1 MTSGMIDTRSSE
13 LSRDNWGIHRALS
26 GWFEIALSG
35 AGRLRAMEGVR
46 GVSVILVFFV
56 HYVGLTKSLLPE
68 DSLTEW
74 SGKAL
79 ALLGNRGVDLF
90 FILSGFLIYGT
101 LIRKTHDYRKFMARR
116 IERIYPTF
124 LVVLALYLVL
134 SFAVPSESKLP
145 SDPSAAALLLLANV
159 LLLPGIF
166 DIEAII
172 TVAWSLSYEFFFYLT
187 VPALVGVLGLRR
199 WRPRGRMAL
208 QVVTIVALVW
218 VSAFVKAPHLRMVY
232 FVAGMAVFELV
243 ERKALTRVTSVALDI
258 TTITLFVATLIA
270 VGARWLNGAFALG
283 ATIIAFMLLCVV
295 SFRGYG
301 LTYRWLTVSPLRWL
315 GNMSYSYYLI
325 HGLSLKALF
334 FPLAAMMQ
342 RSGENA
348 LLFWGLLIP
357 AFLSTLVPSALLFLF
372 VEKRWSLTAH
382 GERPA
387 VVRT

>member
-1 MTSGMIDTRSSE
+1 MTAGMIETRSTERARDFSGIYTT
-13 LSRDNWGIHRALS
+13 LSN
-26 GWFEIALSG
+26 WFEIALPG

-68 DSLTEW
+68 DTLTEW

-101 LIRKTHDYRKFMARR
+101 LIRKAHDYRKFMARR
-116 IERIYPTF
+116 VERIYPTF
-124 LVVLALYLVL
+124 LVVLAIYLVL

-145 SDPSAAALLLLANV
+145 SDLTAAALLLLANI

-187 VPALVGVLGLRR
+187 VPALVAILGLRR
-199 WRPRGRMAL
+199 WTPRSRIVL
-208 QVVTIVALVW
+208 QVVTIIATVW
-218 VSAFVKAPHLRMVY
+218 VSAYVKAPHLRMVY
-232 FVAGMAVFELV
+232 FVAGMMVFELV
-243 ERKALTRVTSVALDI
+243 ELKALTRVTSAALDVA
-258 TTITLFVATLIA
+258 TIGLFVASLVA

-283 ATIIAFMLLCVV
+283 ATLIAFMLLCVV

-301 LTYRWLTVSPLRWL
+301 VTYRWLTVSPLRWL

-334 FPLAAMMQ
+334 FPMTSMLQ
-342 RSGENA
+342 RTGENA
-348 LLFWGLLIP
+348 PVFWALLLP
-357 AFLSTLVPSALLFLF
+357 AFLSTLVPSAVLFLL
-372 VEKRWSLTAH
+372 VEKRWSLAAPVAK
-382 GERPA
+382 PA
-387 VVRT
+387 TVTS

>member
-1 MTSGMIDTRSSE
+1 MIDTRSSE
-13 LSRDNWGIHRALS
+13 LSRVNWGVYKALS
-26 GWFEIALSG
+26 QWFEIALPG

-101 LIRKTHDYRKFMARR
+101 LIRKAHDYRKFMSRR

-124 LVVLALYLVL
+124 LVVLALYVVL

-145 SDPSAAALLLLANV
+145 SDPSDAALLLLANV

-187 VPALVGVLGLRR
+187 VPVLVGVLGLRR
-199 WRPRGRMAL
+199 WSSRNRILL

-218 VSAFVKAPHLRMVY
+218 VSAYVKAPHLRMVY

-243 ERKALTRVTSVALDI
+243 EQKVLTRVTSVALDI
-258 TTITLFVATLIA
+258 TTITLFVASLIA

-283 ATIIAFMLLCVV
+283 ATIVAFMLLCVV

-334 FPLAAMMQ
+334 FPLTSILQ

-348 LLFWGLLIP
+348 FLFWGLLIP

-372 VEKRWSLTAH
+372 VEKRWSLTPH
-382 GERPA
+382 VERPA
-387 VVRT
+387 ALRT